1 MAQPAYL
8 ETFVEGTYFIPTE
21 LSRILNNIKVL
32 DDRCNQLSESLESS
46 TAQLLNVPP
55 QYQQPLEEVHVD
67 IMLKMQT
74 EQQMLSQLAEEKVQ
88 YAQQAYDMLEMHAIE
103 LERTIEN
110 FITDTGILDHTG
122 PNHKRRSHTSQ
133 LLAPGGP
140 PGGPGSGLPGSGL
153 HLYGGQQLVAGP
165 TQDALLPGGGFKR
178 PPPAAMPASSV
189 QPTVPGCIL
198 TAADINLALVGRH
211 AELYWPDDALW
222 YLIEIQGVDLVSRMA
237 NIMYHSGEVED
248 LNLAEIV
255 ADRHMSLIPL
265 DYYARRFGAP

>member
-1 MAQPAYL
+1 
-8 ETFVEGTYFIPTE
+8 
-21 LSRILNNIKVL
+21 
-32 DDRCNQLSESLESS
+32 
-46 TAQLLNVPP
+46 
-55 QYQQPLEEVHVD
+55 
-67 IMLKMQT
+67 
-74 EQQMLSQLAEEKVQ
+74 
-88 YAQQAYDMLEMHAIE
+88 
-103 LERTIEN
+103 
-110 FITDTGILDHTG
+110 
-122 PNHKRRSHTSQ
+122 
-133 LLAPGGP
+133 
-140 PGGPGSGLPGSGL
+140 
-153 HLYGGQQLVAGP
+153 
-165 TQDALLPGGGFKR
+165 
-178 PPPAAMPASSV
+178 MPASSV

>member
-1 MAQPAYL
+1 MSGGLGVGGAAAGAVGPTISLAPPPPPVLGGAPGMA
-8 ETFVEGTYFIPTE
+8 
-21 LSRILNNIKVL
+21 S
-32 DDRCNQLSESLESS
+32 
-46 TAQLLNVPP
+46 
-55 QYQQPLEEVHVD
+55 
-67 IMLKMQT
+67 
-74 EQQMLSQLAEEKVQ
+74 
-88 YAQQAYDMLEMHAIE
+88 
-103 LERTIEN
+103 
-110 FITDTGILDHTG
+110 

-153 HLYGGQQLVAGP
+153 HLYGGQQL
-165 TQDALLPGGGFKR
+165 GFKR